1 MHILC
6 TGIETW
12 AGFRHGIRHVA
23 VATYHS
29 SGEELAEFLQESE
42 ERCALLRRARVGG
55 TAGGVQSALVTDA
68 DAATVVRAA
77 VCTHF
82 KELAV
87 LGNGAVAADV
97 KMVADGAESTCPVVA

>member
-1 MHILC
+1 MHILRPC
-6 TGIETW
+6 IK
-12 AGFRHGIRHVA
+12 AGAGLGHGGGHVT
-23 VATYHS
+23 VAADE
-29 SGEELAEFLQESE
+29 GLGKELAEFVQDGEQLG
-42 ERCALLRRARVGG
+42 ALLWRARVGRMAKG
-55 TAGGVQSALVTDA
+55 IQSALIADA